1 MLFRWTFF
9 SREDTCCLYPQLD
22 SSMDPTFEV
31 ADFTEL
37 NMNYYPALSCVTPRE
52 CILCAG
58 EVLFVPAGCPHKVEN
73 LDTSLAI
80 SANFVDG
87 SNFELVQQELQTN
100 GLIDERS
107 AKLFEIFSNK
117 RFDSRMDFEIPHLPW
132 SRFKHYTHTCDC
144 TS

>member
-1 MLFRWTFF
+1 
-9 SREDTCCLYPQLD
+9 
-22 SSMDPTFEV
+22 MDPTFEA

-37 NMNYYPALSCVTPRE
+37 NMSDYPAVSCVTPRE

-73 LDTSLAI
+73 LETSLAI

-100 GLIDERS
+100 SLIDERS
-107 AKLFEIFSNK
+107 AKLFEVFSSKPFN
-117 RFDSRMDFEIPHLPW
+117 SGMDFEIPHLPW
-132 SRFKHYTHTCDC
+132 SRFKHYAHTDNC
-144 TS
+144 T